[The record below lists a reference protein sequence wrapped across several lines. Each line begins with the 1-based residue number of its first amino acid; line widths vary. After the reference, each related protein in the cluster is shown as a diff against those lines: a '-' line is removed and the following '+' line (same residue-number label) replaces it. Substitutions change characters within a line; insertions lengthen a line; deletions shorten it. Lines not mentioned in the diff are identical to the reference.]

1 MLRLEKNLF
10 AATVAVMF
18 FVGSSALA
26 LFLAQAGVMKIE
38 DLITSCLAL
47 IPTSIGIVIGQR
59 VRGHISQHQF
69 DGAITT
75 VMFVMG
81 MSLIAKALLFH

>member
-1 MLRLEKNLF
+1 MILIGKI
-10 AATVAVMF
+10 
-18 FVGSSALA
+18 GDAL
-26 LFLAQAGVMKIE
+26 GVMKIE